1 MGLDFDR
8 IRARAGTGTVAAVAL
23 NRSTG
28 NGFKDSK
35 NRGLVA
41 RQIGVEV
48 FHELYRSSTRD
59 GLARVFLLV
68 FYLAEVFSNTDHL
81 GFNLGQNLTSRARW
95 SMHIKKGPKGESDEV
110 WVVRIGAVI
119 VLTVTGKL
127 HGGGSSAVMVTVGYR
142 SSYGR
147 SVLKKSVRSV
157 VA

>member
-1 MGLDFDR
+1 M
-8 IRARAGTGTVAAVAL
+8 
-23 NRSTG
+23 
-28 NGFKDSK
+28 
-35 NRGLVA
+35 
-41 RQIGVEV
+41 
-48 FHELYRSSTRD
+48 
-59 GLARVFLLV
+59 V

-147 SVLKKSVRSV
+147 SVLKKKRAQCRCVTNFVWRDYCC
-157 VA
+157 APIE